1 LSTAI
6 LPIIDG
12 SVCHD
17 QIVQAHVVLVEIDV
31 DHTIGEIPQAVGWF
45 DLIGKVQ
52 PLDPHDQF
60 RFGSE
65 TLKLGDGLDKEQNKG
80 LVPEAD
86 KISFH

>member
-17 QIVQAHVVLVEIDV
+17 QSVQAPTVLDEINV
-31 DHTIGEIPQAVGWF
+31 DHTVGEMPQAVGWF
-45 DLIGKVQ
+45 DLTGIVQ
-52 PLDPHDQF
+52 PLHPHDQF

-65 TLKLGDGLDKEQNKG
+65 TLKLGDGLEREQNKG
-80 LVPEAD
+80 LAPEAD